1 MGLWYY
7 LHLFSWCV
15 PSHRLMVKKITYKYS
30 GLGSSSRIPLVPSN
44 HPDFSQWLH
53 LVHGLSHRWK
63 VNGLHYLQFN
73 PIENRIMDATYAIL
87 NLTKYINIWPVQFIY
102 CTLLISLKQFVHYH
116 SACNFLS
123 KVHLCGPSSPLAAIL
138 LQRNLYRSRPR
149 SLHCLECAQVI
160 ADKKH

>member
-53 LVHGLSHRWK
+53 LVHGLGGAGAVHFRRTHPNL
-63 VNGLHYLQFN
+63 VRYAYL
-73 PIENRIMDATYAIL
+73 IGAYSST
-87 NLTKYINIWPVQFIY
+87 
-102 CTLLISLKQFVHYH
+102 
-116 SACNFLS
+116 S
-123 KVHLCGPSSPLAAIL
+123 KV
-138 LQRNLYRSRPR
+138 RDR
-149 SLHCLECAQVI
+149 
-160 ADKKH
+160 KKK